1 MAKSQIT
8 EATPPPARA
17 ETAGIQIRRRFPWG
31 EVTFQLALQDG
42 RVQEAQVY
50 SDAMDADFI
59 QALGPCL
66 TGAPYQPQ
74 ALAAAVSQLPGPL
87 AQDLAQWLQTQAL

>member
-1 MAKSQIT
+1 M
-8 EATPPPARA
+8 
-17 ETAGIQIRRRFPWG
+17 
-31 EVTFQLALQDG
+31 
-42 RVQEAQVY
+42 QEAHVF

-74 ALAAAVSQLPGPL
+74 SLAAAVSQLPGPL
-87 AQDLAQWLQTQAL
+87 AQDLAQGLQTQAL

>member
-1 MAKSQIT
+1 
-8 EATPPPARA
+8 
-17 ETAGIQIRRRFPWG
+17 
-31 EVTFQLALQDG
+31 
-42 RVQEAQVY
+42 
-50 SDAMDADFI
+50 MDADFI